1 MATRFKEDLIWNT
14 EWYHIRV
21 QNSTGIA
28 DRFFQK
34 AQESLNQIEFPNIT
48 AAVDEFK
55 TGGIFFNKEVTRMF
69 SINPDK
75 SAFKE
80 LGVYLRAQAF
90 GNMVVFSKFDTVEKD
105 FWDKITVTSNY
116 EKYQEIQS
124 RCKNL
129 AQKEELASL
138 LQLGDELWAD
148 ALAVVDP
155 NCDIKKLKNQLTEKR
170 SGK

>member
-14 EWYHIRV
+14 EWWHIRV
-21 QNSTGIA
+21 ENSTGIA

-34 AQESLNQIEFPNIT
+34 AEESLKQIEFPNIT
-48 AAVDEFK
+48 AEVNEFK
-55 TGGIFFNKEVTRMF
+55 TGGIFFNKEVTRML
-69 SINPDK
+69 SINPEK

-80 LGVYLRAQAF
+80 LGVYLRAQSF

-116 EKYQEIQS
+116 EKYEEIQS

-138 LQLGDELWAD
+138 LHLGDEIWAD
-148 ALAVVDP
+148 ALSVIDP
-155 NCDIKKLKNQLTEKR
+155 NCEIKSLKNQLKGKR
-170 SGK
+170 TGK